1 MAAEYQGN
9 DLTVVSKDPLV
20 GSVELVGD
28 DDEVIE
34 LQLDSET
41 AEDLI
46 SALIQF
52 FQLGQRVS

>member
-20 GSVELVGD
+20 GSVELIG

-41 AEDLI
+41 AEDII

>member
-9 DLTVVSKDPLV
+9 DLTVAI
-20 GSVELVGD
+20 G

-41 AEDLI
+41 AEDII